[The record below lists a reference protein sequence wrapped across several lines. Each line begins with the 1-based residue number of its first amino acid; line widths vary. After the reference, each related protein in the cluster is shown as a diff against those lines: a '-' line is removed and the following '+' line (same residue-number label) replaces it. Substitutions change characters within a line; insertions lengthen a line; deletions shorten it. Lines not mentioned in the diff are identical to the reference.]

1 MSDPINSLFTPQ
13 RLGRKVVPNRIVFA
27 SHRTN
32 FAERNL
38 FSEQHLYYYLAR
50 ARGEVGLIVLE
61 ASIVHPSDFP
71 YEHAIFGFDERIVDS
86 YRRVAGALH
95 AHSALVLA
103 QLTHSGQEGTSGLA
117 QRELWAPSPIP
128 NAASREVPKAME
140 VEDIQAVVTGF
151 ARSAELA
158 RDGDLDGVELNA
170 ADKSLLRQFLS
181 PLTNQR
187 EDDYGGAIE
196 NRLRF
201 AREVIAAV
209 RGALGPDLSLGLR
222 LCGDEYAPWAGLK
235 PEDSQAIA
243 VALAA
248 GGLLD
253 YIAVTVGSIYS
264 GHMARASMHVP
275 EGYAVPLAEAVRR
288 KLALSAAEGVSLPVF
303 ATERITDPLF
313 AGDIIAGGRAD
324 MVEMT
329 RALIADANLPRKS
342 HAGQLADIR
351 PCIACNQDCVVDSPM
366 NPRLGCVHNA
376 SAGRETET
384 ADEIIV
390 PASRPRRVMVIGG
403 GPAGLEAARVSAL
416 RGHAVDLYERD
427 ASLRGQVG
435 IAAIGPGRGELG
447 KVIRYLEMQARK
459 LGVRIHLGAEITV
472 ERVLAERPEV
482 VIVATGARAAPRPF
496 PATDTAW
503 IVDDIQVLLGRAE
516 VGRRVVVVD
525 QTGLARAASAA
536 EFLADQG
543 REVIVVAEDMFISP
557 QLTATQDLALWYRRA
572 LSKGIKLLPQTLVR
586 RVEGRRVVIADRFSR
601 EERALEE
608 VDTVVLALYRLPQQD
623 LFLALKA
630 QGFEVYRAGDC
641 VAPRQIS
648 QAVLEGNRVG
658 RMV

>member
-1 MSDPINSLFTPQ
+1 MSEPINFLFTPQ
-13 RLGRKVVPNRIVFA
+13 RLGHRVAPNRIVLA

-32 FAERNL
+32 FADRNL
-38 FSEQHLYYYLAR
+38 FGDRHLHYYLAR
-50 ARGEVGLIVLE
+50 ARGGAGLIVLE
-61 ASIVHPSDFP
+61 ASIVHLSDFP
-71 YEHAIFGFDERIVDS
+71 YEQAIFGFDERIVDS

-95 AHSALVLA
+95 AHGALALA

-117 QRELWAPSPIP
+117 QRELWAPSPVP

-140 VEDIQAVVTGF
+140 AEDIHAVVTGF
-151 ARSAELA
+151 ARSAELV
-158 RDGDLDGVELNA
+158 REGSLDGLELNA

-187 EDDYGGAIE
+187 EDDYGGTIE

-201 AREVIAAV
+201 VREVIAAV
-209 RGALGPDLSLGLR
+209 RGVLGPDLSLGLR

-248 GGLLD
+248 DGLLD
-253 YIAVTVGSIYS
+253 YIAVAVGSIYS

-275 EGYAVPLAEAVRR
+275 EGYAVPLAEAVKR
-288 KLALSAAEGVSLPVF
+288 KLALSATEGVNLPVF
-303 ATERITDPLF
+303 ATERIADPLF
-313 AGDIIAGGRAD
+313 AEGVIAEGRAD

-329 RALIADANLPRKS
+329 RALIADADLPRKAR
-342 HAGQLADIR
+342 AGRLVDIR

-376 SAGRETET
+376 SAGRETELG
-384 ADEIIV
+384 DETIV

-403 GPAGLEAARVSAL
+403 GPAGLEAARVAAL

-447 KVIRYLEMQARK
+447 EVIRYLEVQAQK
-459 LGVRIHLGAEITV
+459 LGVRIHLGEEITV
-472 ERVLAERPEV
+472 ERVMAEQPEA
-482 VIVATGARAAPRPF
+482 VIVATGARAASRPF

-516 VGRRVVVVD
+516 VGRRVVIVD

-543 REVIVVAEDMFISP
+543 REVIVVAEDMFVSP
-557 QLTATQDLALWYRRA
+557 QLTATQDLALWYQRA
-572 LSKGIKLLPQTLVR
+572 LSKGIKFLPQTLVR
-586 RVEGRRVVIADRFSR
+586 RIEGRKVVIADRFSR

-630 QGFEVYRAGDC
+630 HGFEVYQAGDS

-658 RMV
+658 RIL